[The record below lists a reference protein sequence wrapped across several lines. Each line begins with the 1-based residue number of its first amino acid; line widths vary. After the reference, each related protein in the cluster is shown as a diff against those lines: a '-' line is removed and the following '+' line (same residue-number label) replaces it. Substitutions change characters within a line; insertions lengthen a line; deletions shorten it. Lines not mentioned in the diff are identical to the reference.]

1 MIIHGKA
8 FYRGDVKDLYL
19 YIENGVISDVK
30 LSIPKSAT
38 PTYDFSGKGIVI
50 LPGFVDMHVHLRDFE
65 QAYKEDFYTGTSAAA
80 AGGVTLV
87 FDMPNTLPRNNK
99 LSILE
104 YRDRIADKK
113 SVVDYGIYYGVPPSL
128 DELFGYEE
136 YAIGMKV
143 YPTDFL
149 DYKLDHMSDVMV
161 YNHAKGI
168 LTVFH
173 AEEPNGY
180 VDEKQDLY
188 IEVDGAR
195 YIADYTKSIG
205 VPTHITHATCCDV
218 IYEVK
223 YRNKN
228 VTVDVTPHHI
238 FISKDDVDE
247 PYSRVRPPL
256 RSRRCVECLLKELN
270 RSVDIYATDH
280 APHTLEE
287 KEEGING
294 FPGLETAFNV
304 LATLYNKGVL
314 SLSRITELYSTNPA
328 KRFRLDNLLGRI
340 EVGYMA
346 NLTVVDLHVSKI
358 IDSGKFFSKAKHS
371 PFDGMELYGGVVS
384 TFVRGVQVFNG
395 EDITVKDGFGENIL
409 KVKRRFR

>member
-1 MIIHGKA
+1 M
-8 FYRGDVKDLYL
+8 
-19 YIENGVISDVK
+19 
-30 LSIPKSAT
+30 
-38 PTYDFSGKGIVI
+38 
-50 LPGFVDMHVHLRDFE
+50 
-65 QAYKEDFYTGTSAAA
+65 
-80 AGGVTLV
+80 
-87 FDMPNTLPRNNK
+87 
-99 LSILE
+99 
-104 YRDRIADKK
+104 
-113 SVVDYGIYYGVPPSL
+113 
-128 DELFGYEE
+128 
-136 YAIGMKV
+136 
-143 YPTDFL
+143 
-149 DYKLDHMSDVMV
+149 
-161 YNHAKGI
+161 
-168 LTVFH
+168 
-173 AEEPNGY
+173 
-180 VDEKQDLY
+180 
-188 IEVDGAR
+188 
-195 YIADYTKSIG
+195 
-205 VPTHITHATCCDV
+205 
-218 IYEVK
+218 
-223 YRNKN
+223 
-228 VTVDVTPHHI
+228 
-238 FISKDDVDE
+238 
-247 PYSRVRPPL
+247 
-256 RSRRCVECLLKELN
+256 ECLLKELN